1 MTIVSVD
8 SVRSLERLKILYREQ
23 LATAELDERD
33 LSPSYPPTD
42 QMRADSESLRSFSY

>member
-8 SVRSLERLKILYREQ
+8 SVPSLERLKILYREQ

-42 QMRADSESLRSFSY
+42 PDEG